1 MKNWISLSC
10 LLIGLIAFEAKA
22 QPGVGCFR
30 ASDELLYSQ
39 KNGFGYYE
47 LLGNRYPI
55 SPPSCP
61 RVQLGTKTGSKC
73 QFVALGTQHDEY
85 NYVLYT
91 ATGPV
96 QCDLDHYSYGALA
109 IAGFF
114 AVMRMRSHK

>member
-1 MKNWISLSC
+1 MKKLI
-10 LLIGLIAFEAKA
+10 LLAFILIALISEVKA

-30 ASDELLYSQ
+30 ETDGLVYSQ
-39 KNGFGYYE
+39 KNVLGFYE
-47 LLGNRYPI
+47 LLGNRYST

-61 RVQLGTKTGSKC
+61 RVLLGTKTGSKC
-73 QFVALGTQHDEY
+73 QFIALGTLHDEY

-109 IAGFF
+109 LAGFF
-114 AVMRMRSHK
+114 VVMRMRSRK

>member
-1 MKNWISLSC
+1 MKKLILST
-10 LLIGLIAFEAKA
+10 LFLIGLIIEAKA
-22 QPGVGCFR
+22 QPGVGCLR
-30 ASDELLYSQ
+30 SSDGLLYSQ
-39 KNGFGYYE
+39 KNVLGIYE
-47 LLGNRYPI
+47 LLGNKYPT

-61 RVQLGTKTGSKC
+61 RVLLGTKTGSKC
-73 QFVALGTQHDEY
+73 QFVALGPLNDEY

-114 AVMRMRSHK
+114 VVMRMRSRK